1 MMKQLKQKTNKLFFN
16 KWPFKVE
23 CYLKGSS
30 KVKYAKPWRIRMW
43 ANDDADMFS
52 ADYRFTGVGSYRREQ
67 IDKFELLKFTN
78 AVEPFLD
85 REDIKIRA
93 EGAHFNLFCG
103 NFAVKSDIVKALSPW
118 IKDVVGPETQEELDF
133 LVGNNLKVICNTL
146 PHGKYKYKVVLKS
159 WIENPDNK
167 KKLLNYLVAMG
178 EDKVKCSP
186 ETIRFLMDQTR
197 YKQDPFFYLIED
209 KSLTFIRLLSNDI
222 KHVYEYVERN
232 SINTTLQ

>member
-1 MMKQLKQKTNKLFFN
+1 MKQPKQKTNKLFFN

-23 CYLKGSS
+23 CYLKGAS

-43 ANDDADMFS
+43 ANDDSDIFS
-52 ADYRFTGVGSYRREQ
+52 TDQRSLGITQYRREK

-78 AVEPFLD
+78 AVELFLD
-85 REDIKIRA
+85 RDDIKIRA

-103 NFAVKSDIVKALSPW
+103 DFTVKAEIVKALKPW
-118 IKDVVGPETQEELDF
+118 IKDIVGPETQEELEF

-146 PHGKYKYKVVLKS
+146 PHGKFKYKVVLKS
-159 WIENPDNK
+159 WIDNTDSK
-167 KKLLNYLVAMG
+167 QKLLNYLEKLG

-186 ETIRFLMDQTR
+186 ETIRFLKDQTR
-197 YKQDPFFYLIED
+197 YKQDPFFYLVED
-209 KSLTFIRLLSNDI
+209 KSLVFIRLLTNEI